1 MGALKEWWSP
11 TKKTHVCASCGSEVR
26 AMQITPGSFGTE
38 LLLWLLFLLPGLIYS
53 IWRIAGRY
61 TGCPVCD
68 SRNLVPIGTPMANQ
82 ILESHKSSNVN
93 LGAGTLF
100 VKTDAGFVE
109 LGKVSSAQIT
119 PR

>member
-11 TKKTHVCASCGSEVR
+11 TKKTHVCTSCGSEVR

-38 LLLWLLFLLPGLIYS
+38 LLLWFLFLLPGLIYS

-82 ILESHKSSNVN
+82 IL
-93 LGAGTLF
+93 
-100 VKTDAGFVE
+100 
-109 LGKVSSAQIT
+109 SAQKT
-119 PR
+119 SA